1 MILADC
7 QISFMLHLESYLEY
21 EKGHEVGHRHQLCLL
36 WFIFVVS
43 TLIQALNECKTF
55 DFSVLQAYHQLLH
68 SKKGN
73 WTTGRL
79 RHSVGLY
86 CPHWMV
92 LYRVNKLIRLSN
104 FHDPLK
110 RQKLNTL
117 ASDSVIKKDNAKA
130 IPLLIYY
137 VKLYMLH
144 P

>member
-1 MILADC
+1 MFSTG
-7 QISFMLHLESYLEY
+7 SF
-21 EKGHEVGHRHQLCLL
+21 
-36 WFIFVVS
+36 FVVS

-55 DFSVLQAYHQLLH
+55 NFSVLQAYHQLLH
-68 SKKGN
+68 SKK
-73 WTTGRL
+73 GRL

-110 RQKLNTL
+110 RLKLNTL
-117 ASDSVIKKDNAKA
+117 ASDSIIKKDNAKT